1 MSYSV
6 PGLNCVKSMGA
17 YMIDI
22 YDEGISVFS
31 IKKPG
36 PICSLMLILYEVA
49 THKYLGNNSFGIL
62 TPSSLLCHPML
73 CCCYPVS
80 LYRM

>member
-1 MSYSV
+1 M
-6 PGLNCVKSMGA
+6 KSMGA

-49 THKYLGNNSFGIL
+49 THKYLGNNSFGIDL
-62 TPSSLLCHPML
+62 AEEVCGPGVAGCVYLRCVLARGL
-73 CCCYPVS
+73 
-80 LYRM
+80 